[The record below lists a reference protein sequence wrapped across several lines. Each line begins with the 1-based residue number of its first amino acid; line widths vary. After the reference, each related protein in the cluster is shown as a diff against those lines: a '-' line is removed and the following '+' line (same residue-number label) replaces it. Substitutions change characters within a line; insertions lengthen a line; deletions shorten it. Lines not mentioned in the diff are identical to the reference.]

1 MPLNLPTGFKIP
13 EPLTI
18 LVTFRYLFTIHID
31 IFAQVFKQKESNKM
45 HKFYFLVFCIS
56 LLASCRKEIKEKEYT
71 ISGEIKNAGGNYL
84 KIIDMTIPGFKP
96 DSIKL
101 DENGKFTF
109 KQKAKEPKDLITY
122 ITPEQSIRL
131 LPQPFEKLEFKT
143 TLTDL
148 TDSCT
153 IKNSPESE
161 RLLPL
166 LKAHYHSNKV
176 LDTLNEFYM
185 KNQLNPNLGEIIDN
199 IKHISDSIRISDR
212 ELHLRFIDSDP
223 GSLASYV
230 ALSSKL
236 GLRTNIFNIVDDLAV
251 FEKVDTSIRNRYDTI
266 MISKMLEAYVKKGK
280 YLAQMEKKPAYGVMP
295 GDTAPEIALPNPY
308 GDTLKLSSLKGK
320 YVFVN
325 FWGSWCKQCRDLH
338 PKIREYYLAYHNRG
352 FEIYS
357 IALERNRTDWKN
369 TIREDKLTWVN
380 HVSEL
385 NYMQSKIARLYN
397 VESVPANFLINP
409 EGIIVARNMNMETLG
424 KKLGELYATKTVAQK
439 PQNLDK

>member
-1 MPLNLPTGFKIP
+1 
-13 EPLTI
+13 
-18 LVTFRYLFTIHID
+18 
-31 IFAQVFKQKESNKM
+31 VFKQKESNKM

-236 GLRTNIFNIVDDLAV
+236 GLRTNIFI
-251 FEKVDTSIRNRYDTI
+251 
-266 MISKMLEAYVKKGK
+266 
-280 YLAQMEKKPAYGVMP
+280 
-295 GDTAPEIALPNPY
+295 
-308 GDTLKLSSLKGK
+308 
-320 YVFVN
+320 
-325 FWGSWCKQCRDLH
+325 
-338 PKIREYYLAYHNRG
+338 
-352 FEIYS
+352 
-357 IALERNRTDWKN
+357 
-369 TIREDKLTWVN
+369 
-380 HVSEL
+380 
-385 NYMQSKIARLYN
+385 
-397 VESVPANFLINP
+397 
-409 EGIIVARNMNMETLG
+409 
-424 KKLGELYATKTVAQK
+424 
-439 PQNLDK
+439 